1 MSLKENLSNKIL
13 NRSSSYNHYK
23 NNNLELN
30 ERINDCQERID
41 CLNQQLDIKTSQNGF
56 LLNQLM
62 KNEEGFIFSVIM
74 PIYNSEMYLKEAI
87 DSIINQDFLFDKVQV
102 ILIDDGSTDGSAE
115 ICRQYCEKYPNI
127 VYAYQENQGQANARN
142 NGIGIAKG
150 KYLNFL
156 DSDDKLEKDTFKE
169 IYYHFLKF
177 GDEIDVITIS
187 RYNFGKVSKP
197 LILSEKYTP
206 NRIVDIEREYDF
218 PQVSISASFI
228 KRDALCGKF
237 NTQLIV
243 SEDSLLLN
251 KTILN
256 KGKFGVID
264 NVKYLYRKREESNS
278 TIDTKKTKKEYF
290 CLRMNLYFKE
300 LINFSIERYGH
311 VPKYIQTVLVYD
323 LRWLFSEKTEIGV
336 LSEQEMET
344 YYGHIYDVL
353 QYVDEDIILAMDFKD
368 SLKNEMIDFKNR

>member
-74 PIYNSEMYLKEAI
+74 PIYNSELYLKEAI